1 MFLTLCPLYDNDPET
16 DYDKTVDDKQDKLT
30 DREDDKP
37 NKLTDRQDESHQ
49 IRQQA
54 PHLFH
59 PLTYNCH
66 NQSII
71 TVHYS
76 TVQYSTEEYS
86 TVQ

>member
-16 DYDKTVDDKQDKLT
+16 DDDT
-30 DREDDKP
+30 TEDDKP

-71 TVHYS
+71 TAHYS